1 MTAVPVEHGLILAAV
16 LFSLGL
22 AGLLTRRNLIMML
35 LCLEIMLNSAGI
47 AFVLAAS
54 KWGQPDGQVMFLFIL
69 AVSASEAAVGL
80 GLVVQFF
87 HRAKTTSIDA
97 MGRE

>member
-1 MTAVPVEHGLILAAV
+1 MTGVPVEHGLILAAV

-22 AGLLTRRNLIMML
+22 AGLLARRNLIMML

-47 AFVLAAS
+47 AFILAAS
-54 KWGQPDGQVMFLFIL
+54 KWAQPDGQVMFLFIL

-80 GLVVQFF
+80 GLIVQFF
-87 HRAKTTSIDA
+87 HRTKTTSIDA